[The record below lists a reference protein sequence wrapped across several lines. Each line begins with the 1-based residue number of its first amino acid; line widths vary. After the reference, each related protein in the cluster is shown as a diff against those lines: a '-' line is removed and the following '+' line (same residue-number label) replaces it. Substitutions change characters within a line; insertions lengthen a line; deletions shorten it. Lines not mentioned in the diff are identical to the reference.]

1 MLTAEKLPEIIA
13 ELLVLEEIGCTY
25 DFKERYGVGLNSLEV
40 LGLTKL
46 IKTRIPKCGDHCTKY
61 RDCQYIPLFEKRKSK
76 TKYRLTKEGKIL
88 ADYLSSDAVT
98 SANIKSLLQK
108 EFSNYS
114 FVDLILSLLMD
125 NPELAIEKLV
135 SSILETT
142 NSTLYSIRTSIRD
155 ILDLLVSL
163 ELLVIHEGKIT
174 IYT

>member
-1 MLTAEKLPEIIA
+1 MLTAEKLQEIVT

-25 DFKERYGVGLNSLEV
+25 DFKERFGVGLNSLEV
-40 LGLTKL
+40 LGLVKL

-88 ADYLSSDAVT
+88 ADFLSSDAVT
-98 SANIKSLLQK
+98 SKNVNTLLQK

-125 NPELAIEKLV
+125 HPELTIEKLV

-142 NSTLYSIRTSIRD
+142 NSALYNIRTSIRD

-163 ELLVIHEGKIT
+163 ELLVMNEGKLSAFT
-174 IYT
+174 